1 MSPYQKLAN
10 AIIMQA
16 ANDYV
21 KALNRPLLK
30 TRDFDSRRIRLDCE
44 RFFKSRWFGELS
56 HTNGHSLMVKLA
68 EQRRVV
74 SPDIVFS

>member
-10 AIIMQA
+10 AVIMQA

-30 TRDFDSRRIRLDCE
+30 TKDFDSRRMKLDCE

-56 HTNGHSLMVKLA
+56 NTDGQSLMVKLA

-74 SPDIVFS
+74 SPGIVLN